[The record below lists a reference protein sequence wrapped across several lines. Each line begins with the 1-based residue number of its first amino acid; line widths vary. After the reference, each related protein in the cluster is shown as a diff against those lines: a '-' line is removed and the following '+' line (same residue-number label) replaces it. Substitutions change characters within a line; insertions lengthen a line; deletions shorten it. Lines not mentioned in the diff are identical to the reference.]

1 MGSDRMKPGRPN
13 QDRAFTLIELLVVIA
28 IIAIL
33 AALLLPTLSIAKKR
47 GAQAACINN
56 LKQLSLGMRLYVDDN
71 SDVFPGMASL
81 HNGFQPT
88 DWIYWRTNSIYPP
101 LVKSPIVMG
110 VPTANPSLF
119 RCPLDRSD
127 ADRLANPLSGTD
139 GPYLYSYSFTGYGST
154 DGSGATGPGL
164 ASTANHGMSSVFQGD
179 PAHPVSHIFKAANV
193 NNPAGKIML
202 AEEPG
207 SNSPDDTPSPGDII
221 TDGRW
226 MPGAFPGVCDFLT
239 VRHGGRA
246 DAAFVDGHVEAVTW
260 QFGTNIANSM
270 PNL

>member
-1 MGSDRMKPGRPN
+1 MSRGKEKRI
-13 QDRAFTLIELLVVIA
+13 RAFTLIELLVVIA
-28 IIAIL
+28 IIGIL
-33 AALLLPTLSIAKKR
+33 AALLLPTLSIAKKK
-47 GAQAACINN
+47 GSQAYCINN
-56 LKQLSLGMRLYVDDN
+56 LKQLSLGMKMYVDDN
-71 SDVFPGMASL
+71 NDDFPGMASL

-88 DWIYWRTNSIYPP
+88 DWIYWRTNTIYPP
-101 LVKSPIVMG
+101 LMKSPIVSA
-110 VPTANPSLF
+110 VPGGNPSLF
-119 RCPLDRSD
+119 RCPLDRND

-154 DGSGATGPGL
+154 DGSGVTGPGL
-164 ASTANHGMSSVFQGD
+164 ASTVNNGMSSFYHGD
-179 PAHPVSHIFKAANV
+179 PDSPTAVPFKYANV
-193 NNPAGKIML
+193 RNPSGKIML

-207 SNSPDDTPSPGDII
+207 ENVPGDTPSPGDII

-246 DAAFVDGHVEAVTW
+246 DAAFADGHVEAVTW
-260 QFGTNIANSM
+260 QFATNIANSM